1 MIEDGEVK
9 ILLVED
15 NTAHAKLMMRSLQQY
30 ESVGSIL
37 HLNNGESALDY
48 LFRRGDYASV
58 TTSPNLVLLDL
69 RLPKYDGL
77 TVLKTIK
84 EDSQLKS
91 IPVVVLSS
99 SDTKSDMMQAYQRN
113 ANSYLIKPID
123 FAEFSRMLH
132 DVGLYW
138 LSWNKTP
145 LSSFN

>member
-99 SDTKSDMMQAYQRN
+99 SDTKSDMMKAYQQN

-145 LSSFN
+145 LSSFH